1 MNLKSLTSEEEL
13 LPEVE
18 DVSLVVDVASDIDDI
33 EEEDKELE
41 VESDFD
47 DDVADEEDDDE
58 AFEFELDVDVNE
70 DSDCEVDVAADV
82 EPDWGVVDCDVDEGA
97 DIETDEVS
105 DTEEVLAGDVEVG
118 DNVSTVEIA

>member
-18 DVSLVVDVASDIDDI
+18 DASLVVDT
-33 EEEDKELE
+33 ELE
-41 VESDFD
+41 GESDFD